1 MKMLAAAED
10 PQEDRILAA
19 LKRLQLN
26 HLHETLASVLAE
38 AAKNDWTYLEFLD
51 QILRRE
57 VDAKQGKRIRMGM
70 QIAHFPCVRTI
81 EGFDF
86 SFQPSVDERLIREL
100 STGNFLS
107 HGQNVLIFGPPGV
120 GKSHL
125 AIGLGRKIVEQGHT
139 VRFTTATALLAA
151 LGKAETEGGLSEK
164 LTEFSK
170 PRLLIVDEMGYLP
183 FERRSAHLFFQL
195 VNRRYEKGSLLVT
208 TNQRVSDWGIVF
220 GDEVLATAIL
230 DRLLHHSH
238 TLMITG
244 ESYRLREKRKS
255 GLIRSGPGN
264 AAFDKPQ
271 PKPEVNTDKGPATEA
286 NGEKGS
292 PKGGKHR

>member
-1 MKMLAAAED
+1 VNMLADPHD
-10 PQEDRILAA
+10 PQEERISAA
-19 LKRLQLN
+19 LRRLQLT
-26 HLHETLASVLAE
+26 HLRETLAAVLSE
-38 AAKNDWTYLEFLD
+38 AAKEEWTYLEFLD

-86 SFQPSVDERLIREL
+86 AFQPSADERLIREL
-100 STGNFLS
+100 ATGNFIAN
-107 HGQNVLIFGPPGV
+107 GENILIFGPPGV

-151 LGKAETEGGLSEK
+151 LGKAETEGGLSDK
-164 LTEFSK
+164 LIEFCK
-170 PRLLIVDEMGYLP
+170 PRLLIIDELGYLP
-183 FERRSAHLFFQL
+183 FERRAAHLFFQL

-238 TLMITG
+238 TLLITG
-244 ESYRLREKRKS
+244 ESYRLREKRRS
-255 GLIRSGPGN
+255 GLIRSRLTDVDHEKSQREREVTTERGPERR
-264 AAFDKPQ
+264 AKD
-271 PKPEVNTDKGPATEA
+271 
-286 NGEKGS
+286 
-292 PKGGKHR
+292 R